1 MKNQQRQD
9 DLLDTKE
16 AATIK
21 AYFEKQLNTIET
33 ILKKRHRKVS
43 KEDIHKLRVAVKKI
57 KCVSAL
63 VLFCEPDFRRKK
75 FMKWFKKIFTAA
87 GKLRELQLEISR
99 LKKLQLSGSLKDY
112 QSHMKKLLKKKKDF
126 FFSLANGR
134 LRRKLKKRSKM
145 IYPFFEAVNKIVI
158 NKYLEE
164 KTREITSI
172 MESKNLKEKEA
183 HRLRKLLKEF
193 YYSISIFG
201 LKDKQFKNIAGYQE
215 LLGQW
220 HNDVVLVGFLE
231 KAIDTDDEGKKELKI
246 IKDARNQIS
255 SEGKMLFE
263 KIKAGLQSIDSSL
276 LKFESRGRMLQQPG
290 RYSEIR

>member
-1 MKNQQRQD
+1 MKNLQKQD
-9 DLLDTKE
+9 DLPDTNE
-16 AATIK
+16 AAIIK
-21 AYFEKQLNTIET
+21 AYFEKQLNAIEI
-33 ILKKRHRKVS
+33 ILKKQHHKIS

-63 VLFCEPDFRRKK
+63 VLFCDPAFRRKK

-99 LKKLQLSGSLKDY
+99 LKKLQFSGSLKDY
-112 QSHMKKLLKKKKDF
+112 PGHLRKRLKKKKHF

-134 LRRKLKKRSKM
+134 LRRKLKKRSKI
-145 IYPFFEAVNKIVI
+145 IYPFFEAVNKTGI
-158 NKYLEE
+158 NKFLEE
-164 KTREITSI
+164 KIREMISI
-172 MESKNLKEKEA
+172 IKSKNLKEKEA
-183 HRLRKLLKEF
+183 HKLRKILKEF

-201 LKDKQFKNIAGYQE
+201 LKNKQFKNIAGYQE

-220 HNDVVLVGFLE
+220 HNDVVLAGFLQ
-231 KAIDTDDEGKKELKI
+231 KAIDTDNEGKKELRI

-255 SEGKMLFE
+255 SESKQLFE

-276 LKFESRGRMLQQPG
+276 LKFESRAGMLQQPEP
-290 RYSEIR
+290 Y